1 MRMKKHVK
9 KPIRTREEILSAV
22 KNKMKRRMKERMGGG
37 GADVL
42 KKLEM
47 DPQNK

>member
-22 KNKMKRRMKERMGGG
+22 KNKMKRRMKKKEWG

>member
-22 KNKMKRRMKERMGGG
+22 KNKMKRRMKERMGG
-37 GADVL
+37 ADVL

>member
-37 GADVL
+37 ADVL